1 MIIGY
6 EEKAV
11 KEILHLYEIDYGTE
25 IISEVLSACWAHS
38 ADCNFLR
45 HENDSL
51 IFERSKIIKAM
62 KIDNE
67 LVDRLAELS
76 KLEFDEQAKEG
87 LKKDLGKILD
97 LVKKLEEVNVDGV
110 EPLIY
115 MTDEKNVLRKD
126 EMRDMVTKEE
136 ALQNAPQRDSDYF
149 KLPKV
154 IKK

>member
-1 MIIGY
+1 
-6 EEKAV
+6 
-11 KEILHLYEIDYGTE
+11 
-25 IISEVLSACWAHS
+25 
-38 ADCNFLR
+38 
-45 HENDSL
+45 
-51 IFERSKIIKAM
+51 M

-76 KLEFDEQAKEG
+76 RLEFDEQAKEG

-126 EMRDMVTKEE
+126 EVKDMVTKEE

-149 KLPKV
+149 KVPKV